1 LRIKDIK
8 YEEFQNAARR
18 GKTRSH
24 ETEQL
29 VAVIDGLNRN
39 QAKAILIG
47 ADDTGPK
54 IRSKL
59 TYASKLAKKTLHIA
73 IQDDRVL
80 FALGTKRRG
89 RKKLG

>member
-1 LRIKDIK
+1 MQIKNIK

-29 VAVIDGLNRN
+29 VAIIDGLSRN

-73 IQDDRVL
+73 IRADRVL
-80 FALGTKRRG
+80 FALGRKRKRR
-89 RKKLG
+89 KS